1 MHSLSTSPTNNNS
14 SIPSESCLLNP
25 CSSSMLPINRMD
37 STGTNTQKNN
47 THENL
52 RQKPSSFQ
60 KPSFDLTKING
71 LQAHSFRT
79 IHVQQFRLTS
89 LYILFVELAIFCN
102 SGVMKVE
109 RGLAYVILSVT
120 PNRNYTKSFSIDE
133 DFWSI
138 GGNECNSFFIHL
150 FPI

>member
-1 MHSLSTSPTNNNS
+1 MHSLSTSPTNNIS
-14 SIPSESCLLNP
+14 SIPSQSCLLNTR
-25 CSSSMLPINRMD
+25 SSPMLPINWMD
-37 STGTNTQKNN
+37 STGTNPQKNN
-47 THENL
+47 THESL

-60 KPSFDLTKING
+60 KPSFDLTKINES
-71 LQAHSFRT
+71 QKYSFRT

-89 LYILFVELAIFCN
+89 LYILFVKLAIFCN

-109 RGLAYVILSVT
+109 WGLAYVILSVT